1 MTASFKDKAKPRQ
14 RAEETLQEEE
24 GLNLDEK
31 KKDYDPD
38 FEELDRE
45 EEEKISLGIP
55 KRSRFLQVLS
65 VGCSAS
71 YRGLCKRM
79 RWNQRKSA
87 G

>member
-45 EEEKISLGIP
+45 EEEKISHWNSKKIAIFAGAG
-55 KRSRFLQVLS
+55 VLAA
-65 VGCSAS
+65 VLLIAVFSA
-71 YRGLCKRM
+71 
-79 RWNQRKSA
+79 
-87 G
+87 